1 MVGVLARLFV
11 GCAVLG
17 GLVTFWAVVSGAPL
31 LGELWFQLHPFSLN
45 LTQAVVQRYLH
56 PGLWDA
62 VLLPL
67 LFQPTALVAGALALV
82 FAGLAWLLRPR
93 AQ

>member
-1 MVGVLARLFV
+1 MRILAWVLATVAAGAAAL
-11 GCAVLG
+11 AA
-17 GLVTFWAVVSGAPL
+17 WALATGAPV
-31 LGELWFQLHPFSLN
+31 LGELWFRLDSSSLN

-56 PGLWDA
+56 PALWDD

-67 LFQPTALVAGALALV
+67 LFQPTAAVAGATALL